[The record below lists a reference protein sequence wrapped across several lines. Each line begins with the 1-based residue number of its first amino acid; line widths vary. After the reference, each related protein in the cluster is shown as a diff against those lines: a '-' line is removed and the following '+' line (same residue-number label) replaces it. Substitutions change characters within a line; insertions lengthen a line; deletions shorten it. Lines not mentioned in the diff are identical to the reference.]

1 MGSSF
6 FFFFY
11 GLSKQVSGACR
22 WLSRLPTYLHNIM
35 YRRRCLTGLVL
46 FAPFLASWQGYE
58 HILQFAHGWY
68 RQLKVR

>member
-1 MGSSF
+1 
-6 FFFFY
+6 
-11 GLSKQVSGACR
+11 
-22 WLSRLPTYLHNIM
+22 M